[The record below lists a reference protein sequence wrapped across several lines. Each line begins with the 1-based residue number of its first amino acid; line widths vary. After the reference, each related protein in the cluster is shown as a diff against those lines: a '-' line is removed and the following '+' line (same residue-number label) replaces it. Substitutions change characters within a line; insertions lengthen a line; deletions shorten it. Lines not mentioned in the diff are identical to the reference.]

1 MKELLEFLFFLK
13 TVNSSFSKLNFR
25 NEWNI
30 LKMMIFVNRFSVN
43 GILHLGNTSP
53 TKIHLL
59 PVYCKTKNNAPNT
72 QTKTQIR

>member
-1 MKELLEFLFFLK
+1 
-13 TVNSSFSKLNFR
+13 
-25 NEWNI
+25 
-30 LKMMIFVNRFSVN
+30 MMIFVNRFSVN

-53 TKIHLL
+53 TKIQLL